1 MCHTKHFFSWEFT
14 RVITLLQNEPESELA
29 PEEGVAGS
37 GHQGAAALG
46 GHVTTPGGGELPS
59 NLVVAVAP

>member
-1 MCHTKHFFSWEFT
+1 M
-14 RVITLLQNEPESELA
+14 LQNEPESELA